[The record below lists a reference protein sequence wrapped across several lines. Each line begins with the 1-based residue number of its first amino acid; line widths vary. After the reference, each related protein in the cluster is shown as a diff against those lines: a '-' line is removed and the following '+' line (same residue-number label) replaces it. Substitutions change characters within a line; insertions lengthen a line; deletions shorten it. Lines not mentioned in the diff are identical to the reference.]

1 MQVLSHPPLV
11 SSVETGEKMVV
22 LVVAVGEDHPKL
34 QRAASEH
41 QIVSFVVVG
50 VS

>member
-1 MQVLSHPPLV
+1 MR
-11 SSVETGEKMVV
+11 V
-22 LVVAVGEDHPKL
+22 LVVAVEGDSPKL
-34 QRAASEH
+34 QRAGSQH